1 MATKATA
8 KNAAIGLTAL
18 VSLVNFVRTN
28 GSLGDLSDAQ
38 IVEYWAKS
46 RSDSEQLR
54 KAWEAAN
61 AS

>member
-1 MATKATA
+1 MAPKATA

-18 VSLVNFVRTN
+18 VSLVNYVRTN
-28 GSLGDLSDAQ
+28 GALGDLSDEQ

-46 RSDSEQLR
+46 RSDSEGLR
-54 KAWEAAN
+54 KAWEAAT